1 LLRDRAWSH
10 RRCCIAI
17 GLAPHVVAKG
27 WIQHLWCIGLFP
39 HRGFKGC
46 VQHHWCILY
55 GLQVSDWVCNCLE
68 QSQVKRG
75 GSAFGKLQICSGG
88 LEARESLDAAKWR
101 FDCSNGE
108 VAEEGAAPSWPT
120 VQLAGVLLARGKW
133 YWEIKVRREGSAR
146 IGFMQKKTFIDH
158 AKQGQ
163 IA

>member
-1 LLRDRAWSH
+1 M
-10 RRCCIAI
+10 
-17 GLAPHVVAKG
+17 
-27 WIQHLWCIGLFP
+27 
-39 HRGFKGC
+39 
-46 VQHHWCILY
+46 
-55 GLQVSDWVCNCLE
+55 
-68 QSQVKRG
+68 KRG

-146 IGFMQKKTFIDH
+146 IGFMQKKTEQFIDH